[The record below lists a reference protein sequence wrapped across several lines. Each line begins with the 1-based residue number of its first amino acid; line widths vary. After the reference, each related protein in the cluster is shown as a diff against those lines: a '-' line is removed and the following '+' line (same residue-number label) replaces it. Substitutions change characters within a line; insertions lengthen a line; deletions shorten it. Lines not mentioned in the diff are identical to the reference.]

1 MLRFK
6 GNEDYAKCLSRE
18 KIAALL
24 DWEQEEEHAF
34 TDYTILSAKL
44 AIKLQRLDI
53 GLRIFA
59 NTRLRKF
66 LKVD

>member
-6 GNEDYAKCLSRE
+6 GNEDYTKCLSRE
-18 KIAALL
+18 KVEALL

-34 TDYTILSAKL
+34 TDYTVLSAKL
-44 AIKLQRLDI
+44 AIKLSRLDI
-53 GLRIFA
+53 RHRIFA
-59 NTRLRKF
+59 DTKLRKY

>member
-18 KIAALL
+18 KVAALL
-24 DWEQEEEHAF
+24 DWDQEKLDAF
-34 TDYTILSAKL
+34 TDYTVLSAKL
-44 AIKLQRLDI
+44 AIKLSRLDI
-53 GLRIFA
+53 GHRIFA
-59 NTRLRKF
+59 DTKLRKY

>member
-18 KIAALL
+18 NISALL
-24 DWEQEEEHAF
+24 DWEQEEEDAF
-34 TDYTILSAKL
+34 TEYTILSVKL

-59 NTRLRKF
+59 DTKLRKY